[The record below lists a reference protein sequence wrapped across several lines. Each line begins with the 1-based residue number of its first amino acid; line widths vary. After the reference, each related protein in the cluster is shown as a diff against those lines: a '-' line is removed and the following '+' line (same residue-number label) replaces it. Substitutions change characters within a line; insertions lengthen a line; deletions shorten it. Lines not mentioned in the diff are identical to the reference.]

1 MKAILSL
8 ALVAFILT
16 SCGDNNTDQSHTA
29 VDSPDTSATQNTPA
43 PEAGAGM
50 DTVSVPGK
58 GTDGIPS
65 RTGTTGQGNTSVTGS
80 ATGSPTGTG
89 KDTTKK

>member
-1 MKAILSL
+1 MKAIIFF
-8 ALVAFILT
+8 AVASFAIT
-16 SCGDNNTDQSHTA
+16 SCGDSDTDQTNTT

-89 KDTTKK
+89 KDSTKK

>member
-1 MKAILSL
+1 MKAILFF
-8 ALVAFILT
+8 AVAGFAIT
-16 SCGDNNTDQSHTA
+16 SCGDRNTEQSPSA
-29 VDSPDTSATQNTPA
+29 VDSPDTSVIQNTPA

-58 GTDGIPS
+58 GTNGIPS

-89 KDTTKK
+89 KDSTKK